1 MGETIDVFMKNI
13 LIKIIN
19 RVRRFFKEF
28 YRIPYCVPAW
38 GISEHL
44 AILRCLLTGR
54 ILKGNDTE
62 QLFDMVRAKTGKP
75 FVFGYNSG
83 REAIMAALKTRI
95 KCQNDKVIMPSYC
108 CETVAQAVVSSGAS
122 IVFCDIGDDFNP
134 DVDHILTLVDPGVKA
149 IIFPHMFGNPGRID
163 LLEDALNKRNLRSD
177 ILIIDDAAQ
186 SFGAQLNGRLV
197 GTFGDAGI
205 ISFGPGKT
213 MTATGGGL
221 LITESPDLADQLDQM
236 TSCSFPLWKKIKK
249 IFYWLVFRR
258 WRRFT
263 LPFYPIFRPLFTQM
277 QGDADTVHSICNV
290 DAAISLKQ
298 LIKLDIFIRVRKE
311 RKKRLDNLL
320 SLCDTEF
327 FLLPTNE
334 ESDIRVNV
342 ATKYL
347 IKMNKDC
354 VDNLMKSFKKN
365 YLDECGVELFD
376 LYEPI
381 HLKQKYNQGEVDLP
395 RTIYDYM
402 HIMQI
407 PVEPSVSDNSFKLI
421 YNSLRKL
428 VNSIQ
433 SNIAIKN

>member
-1 MGETIDVFMKNI
+1 MKNI

-44 AILRCLLTGR
+44 AILRCLVTGR
-54 ILKGNDTE
+54 IVKGKDTE

-95 KCQNDKVIMPSYC
+95 KCHDDKVIMTSYC

-134 DVDHILTLVDPGVKA
+134 DVDHILNLVDPGVKA

-186 SFGAQLNGRLV
+186 SFGAQINGRLV

-221 LITESPDLADQLDQM
+221 LITENRDLADQLDQM
-236 TSCSFPLWKKIKK
+236 TTCSFPLWKKIKK

-263 LPFYPIFRPLFTQM
+263 LPFYPFFQFILKQM
-277 QGDADTVHSICNV
+277 QGIPDSVYALCNV
-290 DAAISLKQ
+290 DAAIGKKQFGRLESL
-298 LIKLDIFIRVRKE
+298 IFKRME
-311 RKKRLDNLL
+311 RKKTLDGLMR
-320 SLCDTEF
+320 SIETVPVF
-327 FLLPTNE
+327 FPQAAP
-334 ESDIRVNV
+334 SDSALNV
-342 ATKYL
+342 ATKYPFRIL
-347 IKMNKDC
+347 LPSGWFENDMRHMYHDFLANRGIEMQ
-354 VDNLMKSFKKN
+354 S
-365 YLDECGVELFD
+365 
-376 LYEPI
+376 LYTPI
-381 HLKQKYNQGEVDLP
+381 HLSPEHRAAIMKNDLP
-395 RTIYDYM
+395 RTEMLWDKVL
-402 HIMQI
+402 HI
-407 PVEPSVSDNSFKLI
+407 PLEPSFSDRLFGMVVASIKEFLK
-421 YNSLRKL
+421 SLMGKTDA
-428 VNSIQ
+428 Q
-433 SNIAIKN
+433 S